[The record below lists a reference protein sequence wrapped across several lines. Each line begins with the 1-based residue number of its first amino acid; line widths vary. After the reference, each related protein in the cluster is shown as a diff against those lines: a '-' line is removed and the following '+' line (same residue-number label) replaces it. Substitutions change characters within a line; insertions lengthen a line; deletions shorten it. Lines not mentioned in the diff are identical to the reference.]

1 MKLDVIIVTL
11 NHENVIKEAYDKVK
25 KELKD
30 TKHKIIFVDNCSTDD
45 TIDLLEEIHKKDED
59 HTRIIKLSKN
69 ANYNSCVIAGLN
81 YCKNKYA
88 VVYDLDLDC
97 NVNIKK
103 MVNFLEENN
112 KYDSICL
119 CRKVQEDKF
128 FKKLYKKFVN
138 KINFYKYIDGLSNFR
153 IFNRKMIDAI
163 ITHSIDNEI
172 TCYTFDNIGFEIY
185 YDDVKATIKDDKCI
199 HVSTYLK
206 PVVLSMILGFASIL
220 ISLIFLIISLILGN
234 FGLPVITFFL
244 LFFVTGGLFI
254 LVGIV
259 GRNMLKHI
267 YKKEPNF
274 IIKERIGFDEKVL

>member
-1 MKLDVIIVTL
+1 MKLDVVIVTL
-11 NHENVIKEAYDKVK
+11 NHENIIKDAYDKVK

-30 TKHKIIFVDNCSTDD
+30 TKHKIIFVDNCSTDN
-45 TIDLLEEIHKKDED
+45 TMELLEEIQKKDED

-69 ANYNSCVIAGLN
+69 TNYNSCVIAGLN

-88 VVYDLDLDC
+88 VIYDLDLDC
-97 NVNIKK
+97 NTNIKK
-103 MVNFLEENN
+103 MINFLEENK

-119 CRKVQEDKF
+119 CRKVQDDKF
-128 FKKLYKKFVN
+128 FGKLYKKIVN

-153 IFNRKMIDAI
+153 IFNRKMIDAL
-163 ITHSIDNEI
+163 ITYSIDNEI

-185 YDDVKATIKDDKCI
+185 YDDVKATLKDNKCI

-206 PVVLSMILGFASIL
+206 PVVLSLILGFASIF
-220 ISLIFLIISLILGN
+220 ISLIFLIISLILN
-234 FGLPVITFFL
+234 KLGLPVITFFL
-244 LFFVTGGLFI
+244 LFFISGGLFI

>member
-1 MKLDVIIVTL
+1 MKLDVVVVTL
-11 NHENVIKEAYDKVK
+11 NHENIIKEAYDKIK

-45 TIDLLEEIHKKDED
+45 TVELLEEIHKKDED
-59 HTRIIKLSKN
+59 HTRIIKLSKGT
-69 ANYNSCVIAGLN
+69 NYNSCVMAGLN

-88 VVYDLDLDC
+88 VTYDLDLDC
-97 NVNIKK
+97 NVNIMK
-103 MVNFLEENN
+103 MINFLEENK

-119 CRKVQEDKF
+119 CRKVEEDNF
-128 FKKLYKKFVN
+128 FKKLYKNIVN

-153 IFNRKMIDAI
+153 IFNRKMIDAL

-185 YDDVKATIKDDKCI
+185 YDDVKANVINDKCI

-206 PVVLSMILGFASIL
+206 PVILSLILGFTSIF
-220 ISLIFLIISLILGN
+220 ISLIFLIISLILGK
-234 FGLPVITFFL
+234 FGFPVITFFL
-244 LFFVTGGLFI
+244 LFFVTCGLFI
-254 LVGIV
+254 LVGII

>member
-1 MKLDVIIVTL
+1 MKLDVVIVTL
-11 NHENVIKEAYDKVK
+11 NHENIIKEAYDKVK

-45 TIDLLEEIHKKDED
+45 TMELLEEIQKKDED

-69 ANYNSCVIAGLN
+69 TNYNSCVIAGLN

-88 VVYDLDLDC
+88 VIYDLDLDC
-97 NVNIKK
+97 NINIKK
-103 MVNFLEENN
+103 MINFLEEN
-112 KYDSICL
+112 KKFDSICL
-119 CRKVQEDKF
+119 CRKVQDDKF
-128 FKKLYKKFVN
+128 FEKLYKKIVN

-153 IFNRKMIDAI
+153 IFNRKMIDAL

-185 YDDVKATIKDDKCI
+185 YDDVKATLKDNKCI

-206 PVVLSMILGFASIL
+206 PVVLSLILGFASIF
-220 ISLIFLIISLILGN
+220 ISLIFLIISLILN
-234 FGLPVITFFL
+234 KFGLPVITFFL
-244 LFFVTGGLFI
+244 LFFISGGLFI